1 MVLVFFSTQGERVL
15 QKLKNNVNFES
26 EIQQLVQ
33 KVIKEGEAIH
43 SVRPAQDTTTD
54 AFKAQL
60 DEIGKYR
67 GRPLYWPFISS
78 GLGRGPFVVCQ
89 DGSVKLD
96 LINGIGVHLLGH
108 SHPRV
113 LAAGIRGA
121 LQDTVNQGHL
131 QPGEEYIEMSRKLIA
146 MAKNSRL
153 KHVWLSTCGTM
164 ANENALKMARQKNS
178 PAKFVLSLE
187 NAFSGRSTMMA
198 EITDNTDYKQ
208 GLPSYNEVLR
218 IPFYDKF
225 NPRSKEIALSA
236 LREHITKH
244 PGQIAMFCFE
254 PMLGEGGYRSAPLD
268 FFIPLF
274 EECRK
279 NKIAIWADEV
289 QTFLRTG
296 EAFAFQTMGFGEYVD
311 LCTIAKTAQVA
322 ATLYTEEYNP
332 KPGLI
337 AGTFAGATSALAAGN
352 AILDEMSEGG
362 YFGAQGKIAKI
373 HQKFMQEFKKCA
385 EGACRG
391 LLEDPDGMGLMI
403 AVTPFSGDKD
413 KVNQLIKVLFKNG
426 LMCYTCGKKP
436 LRLRFLVPAIIT
448 DSEIEQAVQI
458 IEKSILEIAKGT

>member
-1 MVLVFFSTQGERVL
+1 ML
-15 QKLKNNVNFES
+15 KKMKNNLNLEA
-26 EIQQLVQ
+26 EIQRLVG
-33 KVIKEGEAIH
+33 KVMQAGETIRAVKPPQNELAAEYQGLI
-43 SVRPAQDTTTD
+43 
-54 AFKAQL
+54 

-67 GRPLYWPFISS
+67 GRPLYWSFISS
-78 GLGRGPFVVCQ
+78 GLGRGPYVECQ

-113 LAAGIRGA
+113 LAAGVQGA
-121 LQDTVNQGHL
+121 LQDMVNQGHL
-131 QPGEEYIEMSRKLIA
+131 EPSEEYIEMSRKLLS

-178 PAKFVLSLE
+178 PAKLIISME

-198 EITDNTDYKQ
+198 EITDNPEYKQ

-218 IPFYDKF
+218 IPFFDKF
-225 NPRSKEIALSA
+225 NPRSREISLSA
-236 LREHITKH
+236 LREHIARH
-244 PGQIAMFCFE
+244 PGQIAAFCFE

-268 FFIPLF
+268 FYIPLF

-279 NKIAIWADEV
+279 NKIAIWADEI

-311 LCTIAKTAQVA
+311 LCTLAKTAQVA
-322 ATLYTEEYNP
+322 ATLYTEDYNP

-337 AGTFAGATSALAAGN
+337 AGTFAGATSALAAGIS
-352 AILDEMSEGG
+352 ILDEMNEGG
-362 YFGAQGKIAKI
+362 YFGAQGRVQKI
-373 HQKFMQEFKKCA
+373 HNKFLQEFQKIIN
-385 EGACRG
+385 GSCRG

-413 KVNQLIKVLFKNG
+413 KVNKLVKVLFKNG

-436 LRLRFLVPAIIT
+436 LRLRFLVPAIME
-448 DSEIEQAVQI
+448 DRDIETAVEI
-458 IEKSILEIAKGT
+458 IEKSILEIAQA

>member
-1 MVLVFFSTQGERVL
+1 ML
-15 QKLKNNVNFES
+15 QKMKNTLNFEA
-26 EIQQLVQ
+26 EIQKLVE
-33 KVIKEGEAIH
+33 KVLADGEKIRDVQAAD
-43 SVRPAQDTTTD
+43 PAL
-54 AFKAQL
+54 AQEYQGLL

-67 GRPLYWPFISS
+67 GRPLYWPYVSS
-78 GLGRGPFVVCQ
+78 GLGRGPFVTCQ
-89 DGSVKLD
+89 DGSIKLD

-108 SHPRV
+108 SHPKV
-113 LAAGIRGA
+113 IAAGVRGA
-121 LQDTVNQGHL
+121 LQDIVNQGHL
-131 QPGEEYIEMSRKLIA
+131 QPGEEYIEMSRKLLS

-178 PAKFVLSLE
+178 PAKFVISME

-198 EITDNTDYKQ
+198 EITDNPDYKQ

-225 NPRSKEIALSA
+225 NPRSKDISLSV
-236 LREHITKH
+236 LREHIAKH
-244 PGQIAMFCFE
+244 AGQIAVFCFE

-268 FFIPLF
+268 YFIPLF

-296 EAFAFQTMGFGEYVD
+296 EAYAFQTMGFGEYVD

-352 AILDEMSEGG
+352 AILDEMSEG
-362 YFGAQGKIAKI
+362 YFGPQGRVQKI
-373 HQKFMQEFKKCA
+373 HQKFIQEFKKCA

-436 LRLRFLVPAIIT
+436 LRLRFLVPAIIQ
-448 DSEIEQAVQI
+448 DHEIERAVQI
-458 IEKSILEIAKGT
+458 IEKSILEIAKAT

>member
-1 MVLVFFSTQGERVL
+1 MLHKMKNQINLEAEV
-15 QKLKNNVNFES
+15 QK
-26 EIQQLVQ
+26 LVQ
-33 KVIKEGEAIH
+33 KVMKETEAIND
-43 SVRPAQDTTTD
+43 VREPQEDLTEEY
-54 AFKAQL
+54 KKLL

-67 GRPLYWPFISS
+67 GRPLYWSYIGS
-78 GLGRGPFVVCQ
+78 GLGNGPYVQCQ

-113 LAAGIRGA
+113 LAAGVHGA

-131 QPGEEYIEMSRKLIA
+131 QPGEEYVEISRKLVGL
-146 MAKNSRL
+146 AKNSRL

-178 PAKFVLSLE
+178 PAKYVISME

-198 EITDNTDYKQ
+198 EITDNPDYKQ
-208 GLPSYNEVLR
+208 GLPAYNEVLR
-218 IPFYDKF
+218 IPFYDKT
-225 NPRSKEIALSA
+225 NPRSSEIALSA
-236 LREHITKH
+236 LREHITKF
-244 PGQIAMFCFE
+244 PNQIAVFCFE

-311 LCTIAKTAQVA
+311 IATIAKTVQVA

-337 AGTFAGATSALAAGN
+337 AGTFAGATSALSAGI
-352 AILDEMSEGG
+352 AILDEMSEG
-362 YFGAQGKIAKI
+362 YFGPHGKVQKI
-373 HQKFMQEFKKCA
+373 HQKFIQEFKKSMDD
-385 EGACRG
+385 ACRG
-391 LLEDPDGMGLMI
+391 LLEDPDGLGLMI

-436 LRLRFLVPAIIT
+436 LRLRFLVPAIMQ
-448 DSEIEQAVQI
+448 DKDIEKAVKI
-458 IEKSILEIAKGT
+458 IEHSILEIAKA

>member
-1 MVLVFFSTQGERVL
+1 VLH
-15 QKLKNNVNFES
+15 KLKNQINLEAEV
-26 EIQQLVQ
+26 QKLVQ
-33 KVIKEGEAIH
+33 KVVKEAEAIND
-43 SVRPAQDTTTD
+43 VREAQEDLTEEY
-54 AFKAQL
+54 KKL
-60 DEIGKYR
+60 LEEIGKYR
-67 GRPLYWPFISS
+67 GRPLYWPYITS
-78 GLGRGPFVVCQ
+78 GLGNGPYVQCQ

-113 LAAGIRGA
+113 LAAGVHGA
-121 LQDTVNQGHL
+121 LQDTANQGHL
-131 QPGEEYIEMSRKLIA
+131 QPGEEYVEMSRKLVA
-146 MAKNSRL
+146 LAKNSRL

-178 PAKFVLSLE
+178 PAKYVISVE

-198 EITDNTDYKQ
+198 EITDNPDYKQ
-208 GLPSYNEVLR
+208 GLPAYNEVLR
-218 IPFYDKF
+218 IPFYDKT
-225 NPRSKEIALSA
+225 NPRSREIALSA
-236 LREHITKH
+236 LREHIAKF
-244 PGQIAMFCFE
+244 PNQIAAFCFE

-311 LCTIAKTAQVA
+311 LCTVAKTVQVA

-352 AILDEMSEGG
+352 AILDEMSEG
-362 YFGAQGKIAKI
+362 YFGPQGKIQKI
-373 HQKFMQEFKKCA
+373 HQKFIQEFKKSM

-391 LLEDPDGMGLMI
+391 LLEDPDGLGLMI

-436 LRLRFLVPAIIT
+436 VRLRFLVPAIIQ
-448 DSEIEQAVQI
+448 DRDIEKAVKI
-458 IEKSILEIAKGT
+458 IEKSILEIAQS

>member
-1 MVLVFFSTQGERVL
+1 MLNKMNDV
-15 QKLKNNVNFES
+15 VNFEK
-26 EIQQLVQ
+26 EIEQLVG
-33 KVIKEGEAIH
+33 KVVAAGAPLTNVKPPDKDLEGEYKGH
-43 SVRPAQDTTTD
+43 
-54 AFKAQL
+54 L
-60 DEIGKYR
+60 DEIGGYR
-67 GRPLYWPFISS
+67 GRPLYWPYISS
-78 GLGRGPFVVCQ
+78 GLGRGPFVACQ

-113 LAAGIRGA
+113 LAAGVRGA

-131 QPGEEYIEMSRKLIA
+131 QPGEEYVQMSQRLLA
-146 MAKNSRL
+146 VAKNSRL

-164 ANENALKMARQKNS
+164 ANENALKMARQKNT
-178 PAKFVLSLE
+178 PAKYIISME
-187 NAFSGRSTMMA
+187 NAFAGRSTLMA
-198 EITDNTDYKQ
+198 EITDNPDYKQ

-218 IPFYDKF
+218 VPFFDKF
-225 NPRSKEIALSA
+225 NPRSRELSLNA
-236 LREHITKH
+236 LREHISKH
-244 PGQIAMFCFE
+244 AGQIAAFCFE

-311 LCTIAKTAQVA
+311 ICTVAKTVQVA

-337 AGTFAGATSALAAGN
+337 AGTFAGATSALSAGL
-352 AILDEMSEGG
+352 AILDEMSEG
-362 YFGAQGKIAKI
+362 YFGPQGKVAHVHK
-373 HQKFMQEFKKCA
+373 KFVQEFNKVI

-391 LLEDPDGMGLMI
+391 LLEDPDGLGLMI

-413 KVNQLIKVLFKNG
+413 KVNQLVKVLFKNG

-436 LRLRFLVPAIIT
+436 LRLRFLAPATIT
-448 DSEIEQAVQI
+448 DGEIELAVKI
-458 IEKSILEIAKGT
+458 VEKSILEIATT

>member
-1 MVLVFFSTQGERVL
+1 ML
-15 QKLKNNVNFES
+15 QKMKNNINLDEEINRLVTKIVQQS
-26 EIQQLVQ
+26 EKITGVQ
-33 KVIKEGEAIH
+33 KASENVTEEYQK
-43 SVRPAQDTTTD
+43 
-54 AFKAQL
+54 QL

-67 GRPLYWPFISS
+67 GRPLYWQYISS
-78 GLGRGPFVVCQ
+78 GLGRGPYVACQ

-113 LAAGIRGA
+113 LAAGVRGA

-131 QPGEEYIEMSRKLIA
+131 QPGEEYIEMSRKLVSL
-146 MAKNSRL
+146 AKNSRL

-178 PAKFVLSLE
+178 PAKYVISME

-198 EITDNTDYKQ
+198 EITDNPDYKQ

-225 NPRSKEIALSA
+225 NPRSRELSLSA
-236 LREHITKH
+236 LREHIAKF
-244 PGQIAMFCFE
+244 PGQIATFCFE

-296 EAFAFQTMGFGEYVD
+296 EAFAFQTMGFGEYID

-337 AGTFAGATSALAAGN
+337 AGTFAGASSALEAGI
-352 AILDEMSEGG
+352 AVIDEMTSGG
-362 YFGAQGKIAKI
+362 YFGANGRIQKI
-373 HQKFMQEFKKCA
+373 HQKFINELKKSS

-391 LLEDPDGMGLMI
+391 LLEDPDGLGLMI

-436 LRLRFLVPAIIT
+436 LRLRFLVPAIIE
-448 DSEIEQAVQI
+448 DKDIEIAVQI
-458 IEKSILEIAKGT
+458 IEKSILEIAKA